1 VEAGNKIPAVR
12 RVYEELGQRIRARRV
27 ERGLSQSKLAEYVE
41 LTRTS
46 ISNIEN
52 GRQHL
57 PLHTLYRFADVL
69 GCRPHDLLPDVQLV
83 RPQPVEEALAS
94 VAGREDVKRFLEK
107 VRQKKRVADGN

>member
-1 VEAGNKIPAVR
+1 MKRI
-12 RVYEELGQRIRARRV
+12 YEQLGQRIRTRRE
-27 ERGLSQSKLAEYVE
+27 ERGLSQAKLGDHVE

-57 PLHTLYRFADVL
+57 PLHALYRFADVL
-69 GCRPHDLLPDVQLV
+69 GCRPHDLLPDIEFV
-83 RPQPVEEALAS
+83 RAQPVEEALAS

-107 VRQKKRVADGN
+107 VQGLKR